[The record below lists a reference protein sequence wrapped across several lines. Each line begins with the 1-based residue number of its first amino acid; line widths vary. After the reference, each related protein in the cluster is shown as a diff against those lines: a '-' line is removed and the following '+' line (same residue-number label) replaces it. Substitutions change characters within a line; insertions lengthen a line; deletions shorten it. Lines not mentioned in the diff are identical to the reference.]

1 MRDLIEEI
9 WSTLRQNKL
18 RTALTGFSV
27 AWGIFMII
35 VLIGAG
41 NGLMNSIAGNFSML
55 KNSMEIY
62 AGTTSKPY
70 GGYEQG
76 RRLEFTTQDEEAL
89 RHGYFKDRNNDICP
103 VIRHN
108 TEMHYGKIMLRC
120 NLKGVY
126 EISKGIDNTEIVAGR
141 FINSK
146 DIKEKRKVMVIGTQ
160 TAKNLVEKGR
170 KPEEMIGKMIDVSG
184 LMFKIVGLYKSDESE
199 GGAMFYTEVLAPT
212 STVASIF
219 MKENEINSIQM
230 TFEGI
235 DTEEKNREFDA
246 AYRRVINRNHNADPT
261 DTNTIYVYNSVV
273 ERQSLNRAARK
284 VRKALWILGLLTLIS
299 GIAGVSNI
307 MLITVKERTHEFGIR
322 KAIGARPCSV
332 IMLIIAESITITS
345 FFGYM
350 GMVLGMAMNQFLDFK
365 YSDKAVDVGIAQVT
379 MFVNPGV
386 GLNTAIEATLILII
400 AGTIAGMIPA
410 WRAARVKP
418 IEALRAE

>member
-76 RRLEFTTQDEEAL
+76 RRLEFTTQDVEAL
-89 RHGYFKDRNNDICP
+89 RHGYFKDRINDICP

-261 DTNTIYVYNSVV
+261 DKNTIYVYNSVV

>member
-1 MRDLIEEI
+1 M
-9 WSTLRQNKL
+9 
-18 RTALTGFSV
+18 
-27 AWGIFMII
+27 
-35 VLIGAG
+35 
-41 NGLMNSIAGNFSML
+41 
-55 KNSMEIY
+55 
-62 AGTTSKPY
+62 
-70 GGYEQG
+70 
-76 RRLEFTTQDEEAL
+76 
-89 RHGYFKDRNNDICP
+89 
-103 VIRHN
+103 
-108 TEMHYGKIMLRC
+108 
-120 NLKGVY
+120 
-126 EISKGIDNTEIVAGR
+126 
-141 FINSK
+141 
-146 DIKEKRKVMVIGTQ
+146 
-160 TAKNLVEKGR
+160 
-170 KPEEMIGKMIDVSG
+170 
-184 LMFKIVGLYKSDESE
+184 
-199 GGAMFYTEVLAPT
+199 
-212 STVASIF
+212 
-219 MKENEINSIQM
+219 
-230 TFEGI
+230 
-235 DTEEKNREFDA
+235 
-246 AYRRVINRNHNADPT
+246 
-261 DTNTIYVYNSVV
+261 

>member
-41 NGLMNSIAGNFSML
+41 NGLMNSLAGNLSML

-70 GGYEQG
+70 DGFEQG
-76 RRLEFTTQDEEAL
+76 RQLKFTTQDVEAL
-89 RHGYFKDRNNDICP
+89 RHGYFKDRVNDICP
-103 VIRHN
+103 VIRQN
-108 TEMHYGKIMLRC
+108 VEMHYGKTLLRC

-126 EISKGIDNTEIVAGR
+126 EISKDIDNTEIVSGR
-141 FINSK
+141 FVNSK
-146 DIKEKRKVMVIGTQ
+146 DIREKRKVIVMGTN

-170 KPEEMIGKMIDVSG
+170 KPTDMIGKMVDIGG
-184 LMFKIVGLYKSDESE
+184 LMFQVVGLYKTDESE
-199 GGAMFYTEVLAPT
+199 GGVMFYTEVLAPT

-219 MKENEINSIQM
+219 MKENEINSIQL
-230 TFEGI
+230 TFDGI

-261 DTNTIYVYNSVV
+261 DNNTIYVYNSVV
-273 ERQSLNRAARK
+273 ERHSLNRAARK

>member
-70 GGYEQG
+70 GGYEKG
-76 RRLEFTTQDEEAL
+76 RRLEFTSQDVEAL
-89 RHGYFKDRNNDICP
+89 RHGYFKDRINDICP

-199 GGAMFYTEVLAPT
+199 GGAMFYTEVLVPT

-261 DTNTIYVYNSVV
+261 DKNTIYVYNSVV

>member
-41 NGLMNSIAGNFSML
+41 NGLMNSLAGNLSML

-76 RRLEFTTQDEEAL
+76 RRLEFTTQDVEAL
-89 RHGYFKDRNNDICP
+89 RHGYFKDRINDICP

-261 DTNTIYVYNSVV
+261 DKNTIYVYNSVV

>member
-76 RRLEFTTQDEEAL
+76 RLLEFTSQDVEAL
-89 RHGYFKDRNNDICP
+89 RHGYFKDRINDICP

-261 DTNTIYVYNSVV
+261 DKNTIYVYNSVV

>member
-76 RRLEFTTQDEEAL
+76 RRLEFTSQDVEAL
-89 RHGYFKDRNNDICP
+89 RHGYFKDRINDICP

-261 DTNTIYVYNSVV
+261 DKNTIYVYNSVV

>member
-76 RRLEFTTQDEEAL
+76 RRLEFTTQDVEAL
-89 RHGYFKDRNNDICP
+89 RHGYFKDRINDICP

-261 DTNTIYVYNSVV
+261 DKNTIYVYNSVV
-273 ERQSLNRAARK
+273 ERHSLNRAARK

>member
-76 RRLEFTTQDEEAL
+76 RRLEFTTQDVEAL
-89 RHGYFKDRNNDICP
+89 RHGYFKDRINDICP

-235 DTEEKNREFDA
+235 DTEEKSREFDA

-261 DTNTIYVYNSVV
+261 DKNTIYVYNSVV